1 MDQDYLDIAK
11 LEWLS
16 HELAEQYQV
25 ASPFPHIFIDE
36 FLDKPLYDGLQ
47 AAFPGPDE
55 RIWYK
60 FQSAAENQ
68 KLQSNDFY
76 GIPRE
81 LRTLITELNG
91 PAFVKFLEKI
101 TGIQGLVP
109 DPHLYGGGLHQTLPG
124 GHLGVHIDYNY
135 HVDWKLDRR
144 LNVILYFNEDW
155 EDGWGGHLEL
165 WDKDVKNCVQKI
177 APVANRLAIFNT
189 DEFSWHGHPDP
200 LSCPQGR
207 TRKSIA
213 LYYYSNGRPES
224 EQAGSHNTVFMQ
236 RPGEKYKMTASDLV
250 RGLTPPLVKDLA
262 KRVLKRGD

>member
-1 MDQDYLDIAK
+1 M
-11 LEWLS
+11 
-16 HELAEQYQV
+16 
-25 ASPFPHIFIDE
+25 
-36 FLDKPLYDGLQ
+36 
-47 AAFPGPDE
+47 
-55 RIWYK
+55 
-60 FQSAAENQ
+60 
-68 KLQSNDFY
+68 
-76 GIPRE
+76 
-81 LRTLITELNG
+81 
-91 PAFVKFLEKI
+91 
-101 TGIQGLVP
+101 
-109 DPHLYGGGLHQTLPG
+109 
-124 GHLGVHIDYNY
+124 
-135 HVDWKLDRR
+135 
-144 LNVILYFNEDW
+144 ILYFNEDW